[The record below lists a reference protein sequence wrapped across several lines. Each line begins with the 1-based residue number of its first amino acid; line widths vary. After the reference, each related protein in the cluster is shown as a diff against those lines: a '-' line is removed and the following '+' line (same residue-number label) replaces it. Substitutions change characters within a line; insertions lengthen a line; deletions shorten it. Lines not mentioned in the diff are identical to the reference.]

1 MRGRPRVQAAAAR
14 GASGRVARTLSLLL
28 VVGLSPFA
36 AASARAGTPDRD
48 ASSFWHPPLRL
59 APAVPA
65 QSTPASAI
73 KTVYLPFIAS
83 LRTSALDLR
92 IRLVGD
98 SLELIGTPGD
108 DSLTLGL
115 DASGRQVEID
125 DRTNGVG
132 VDQQFALAS
141 IQHIDIRLLEGDD
154 LLVFDDR
161 NGSLG
166 RIRRLSVDAGSGGN
180 MVFGSTGRLDG
191 AEIEDLPGVVTEL
204 LTELITLDASA
215 DDLATRVEAL
225 ERKAAA
231 FAATDV
237 QAFGQTADLFDEW
250 AQSGLLPSGEA
261 MGTEFDVEGQSLA
274 TRLKVRQENVLAR
287 IAMLTERLDGFRG
300 RDADAFSLRVE
311 QLAEEAVAKGDDD
324 AAVEEVANR
333 IDALAEAF
341 ALSADQTS
349 LQAEA
354 DLAPSI
360 AALDGVVAE
369 IQQSQAAMQSRAGD
383 LSVTAEGFSAGIASG
398 LADEQLHPR
407 ALSITDEA
415 NQIDRDADQLD
426 AQVEAILAELGPL
439 FEAPAS
445 MEALYRVAG
454 SASAPRP
461 AQTVGCGT
469 TTNTITGSG
478 LLIGSAGND
487 LITGSSSGDWL
498 LGGAGDDELHGA
510 AGGDWLFG
518 NGGDDCAF
526 GDADKD
532 RLFGNTGQD
541 RMEGGDDRD
550 LMFGNTGD
558 DTMNCDDAI
567 DLLFGNAGDDLVHGN
582 KGETITFTLST
593 TPMVVLK
600 VELGDLIAGGRDQD
614 ALFGDEGVDFVL
626 GGDDD
631 DTLQGDDCT
640 DFMWANQGAD
650 TALGNQG
657 GCIWINNT
665 LVPLG
670 NFMWGNEDP
679 DTLKGGGD
687 PDFIWGNDADDS
699 IQGEAGN
706 DFLWGDAGKD
716 TMKGGVGRDLLWGNG
731 DDDVLNGDAGTDFL
745 WGNDGADTVHGDVGS
760 DLLWGNDGDDAL
772 HGDDGTDLLW
782 GNDGADLLHGDGGI
796 DLLWGNDG
804 GDSLF
809 GDDGTDLLWGNSG
822 DDQLQ
827 GGAATDFLWGN
838 EGCDSLR
845 GDAATDLLWGND
857 GVDTLHGDAGDDL
870 LWGNEDD
877 DNLSGEDGND
887 ALWGNDGDDTLR
899 GDTESDLL
907 WGGAGDDCLA
917 GGADPDLLWGNS
929 DNDTL
934 HGDAGAD
941 ALWGNDGNDTA
952 HGDDGGDLVW
962 GNRGKD
968 TLCGNDGNDGL
979 WGNEDD
985 DTVHGDAGVDALW
998 GNDGQDQL
1006 YGGDAKDLA
1015 FGNPGNDAVCGGL
1028 DDDLLFGDTGD
1039 DRMDGGD
1046 GKDKLFGN
1054 QDRDTL
1060 FGGPANDWLW
1070 GNRGDDGMDGSA
1082 GNDKLFGNQDD
1093 DTMYGGPGDDWMRG
1107 NLGDD
1112 TLFGGSGSD
1121 NVGGGLGSNTVDTN
1135 GSDTSPFPVLNC
1147 SGGCVP
1153 RVCENRTCATAG
1165 TPNATPRP
1173 SATPTASD
1181 TPTPRPTPVASDTAT
1196 PRPSATATATIK
1208 PTIIPTT
1215 TFTPRPSATATPTP
1229 RPTSTPTPRPTSTLP
1244 IRPTLT
1250 PGCAPRP
1257 AAMAAWWALDEL
1269 GGTSA
1274 WEGIGGNHG
1283 VVQGGAAVANPAK
1296 VAAGRSFDG
1305 ASGMVQVPDA
1315 AALDAGSADLSI
1327 DAWIRPKAVDG
1338 LRPIV
1343 VKQYAPA
1350 DAPWGYAFYVQDGQL
1365 TFAMSNSG
1373 SAILG
1378 TSTAGVT
1385 VDGQWHLAAVS
1396 LQRGSTTGGRL
1407 YWDGILVNSFDT
1419 TPLVGAVD
1427 TPADLFIGHRPVL
1440 SRGLPPRFF
1449 EDGIDEVELFHRALS
1464 AGEVGAIYGAGAFGK
1479 CDKPPTPTP
1488 SPTPRR
1494 AGARSVG
1501 VIVRELPQE
1510 RLQPL
1515 APR

>member
-1 MRGRPRVQAAAAR
+1 MIGRRGRWLTTERQPSTGLFAR
-14 GASGRVARTLSLLL
+14 GRACLLAIALSVATVSG
-28 VVGLSPFA
+28 
-36 AASARAGTPDRD
+36 ARAGTFGPD
-48 ASSFWHPPLRL
+48 ASSRRPAPARL

-73 KTVYLPFIAS
+73 KSVYLPFIAS

-92 IRLVGD
+92 IRLVGG

-191 AEIEDLPGVVTEL
+191 AGIAALPVVLADLRSRL
-204 LTELITLDASA
+204 RAKDASA
-215 DDLATRVEAL
+215 ADFTMRLEAL
-225 ERKAAA
+225 GRRAAA
-231 FAATDV
+231 FAATDGL
-237 QAFGQTADLFDEW
+237 AFTDAADSVDADALFGLSTAEFAGTTFETE
-250 AQSGLLPSGEA
+250 GLA
-261 MGTEFDVEGQSLA
+261 MAD
-274 TRLKVRQENVLAR
+274 RLKGRRDDLMAR
-287 IAMLTERLDGFRG
+287 IASLTERLDNFRG
-300 RDADAFSLRVE
+300 RDGDAFSRSVE
-311 QLAEEAVAKGDDD
+311 QLAEEAVTKGDDD

-333 IDALAEAF
+333 IDALADAF

-349 LQAEA
+349 QQAEA
-354 DLAPSI
+354 ELAPSI
-360 AALDGVVAE
+360 AALDGAVAD
-369 IQQSQAAMQSRAGD
+369 IQQSQAAMQSLAAD
-383 LSVTAEGFSAGIASG
+383 LERDHEAFSARAEAGLSG
-398 LADEQLHPR
+398 EQLNAR
-407 ALSITDEA
+407 AMAISSEA
-415 NQIDRDADQLD
+415 EQIERDADQLA
-426 AQVEAILAELGPL
+426 AQVDAILAELGPL
-439 FEAPAS
+439 FEAPMS
-445 MEALYRVAG
+445 VGRQSR
-454 SASAPRP
+454 SADSPGRP
-461 AQTVGCGT
+461 AQTAGCGT

-487 LITGSSSGDWL
+487 LITGGSSGDWL

-526 GDADKD
+526 GDADQD
-532 RLFGNTGQD
+532 RIFGNPGQD
-541 RMEGGDDRD
+541 RLDGGDDRD
-550 LMFGNTGD
+550 LLFGNAGD
-558 DTMNCDDAI
+558 DTMNGDDAI
-567 DLLFGNAGDDLVHGN
+567 DLLFGNAGNDLIHGN
-582 KGETITFTLST
+582 KGETITYTLST

-600 VELGDLIAGGRDQD
+600 VELGDLVAGGRDQD

-626 GGDDD
+626 GGGDD

-650 TALGNQG
+650 TAQGNQG
-657 GCIWINNT
+657 GCIWVNNT
-665 LVPLG
+665 VLPLG
-670 NFMWGNEDP
+670 NFMWGNEDA
-679 DTLKGGGD
+679 DTLTGGND
-687 PDFIWGNDADDS
+687 NDFIWGNDAADS
-699 IQGEAGN
+699 IQGDAGN
-706 DFLWGDAGKD
+706 DFLWGDAGTD
-716 TMKGGVGRDLLWGNG
+716 TMQGGVGRDLLWGNG
-731 DDDVLNGDAGTDFL
+731 DDDLLSGDAGTDFL
-745 WGNDGADTVHGDVGS
+745 WGNDGADTVHGDLGS

-796 DLLWGNDG
+796 DLLWGNGG
-804 GDSLF
+804 GDILI
-809 GDDGTDLLWGNSG
+809 GDDGPDLLWGNSG

-827 GGAATDFLWGN
+827 GNADSDFLWGN
-838 EGCDSLR
+838 EGCDVLD
-845 GDAATDLLWGND
+845 GDLATDFLWGNQ
-857 GVDTLHGDAGDDL
+857 GVDTLHGGFGDDL

-877 DNLSGEDGND
+877 DNLSGDDGDD

-899 GDTESDLL
+899 GDTGSDLL
-907 WGGAGDDCLA
+907 WGDAGDDCLA

-962 GNRGKD
+962 GNRGAD

-998 GNDGQDQL
+998 GNDGHDNL
-1006 YGGDAKDLA
+1006 YGGDAKDLE
-1015 FGNPGNDAVCGGL
+1015 FGNQGNDALCGGL

-1082 GNDKLFGNQDD
+1082 GNDKMFGNQDD

-1165 TPNATPRP
+1165 TPSATPRP

-1196 PRPSATATATIK
+1196 PRPSATATLM

-1215 TFTPRPSATATPTP
+1215 TFTARPSATATATPTIIP
-1229 RPTSTPTPRPTSTLP
+1229 SITFTLTPSATITPTPRPTNTTA
-1244 IRPTLT
+1244 IRPTIT

-1305 ASGMVQVPDA
+1305 ATGMIQVPDA

-1396 LQRGSTTGGRL
+1396 LQRGSTSGGRL
-1407 YWDGILVNSFDT
+1407 YWDGILVQTFDT
-1419 TPLVGAVD
+1419 TPLVGTVD
-1427 TPADLFIGHRPVL
+1427 TPADLFIAHRPVL

-1449 EDGIDEVELFHRALS
+1449 NDGIDEVELFHRALS
-1464 AGEVGAIYGAGAFGK
+1464 ASEVGAIYGAGAFGK

-1501 VIVRELPQE
+1501 VIVRELPQ
-1510 RLQPL
+1510 
-1515 APR
+1515 